1 MLIEPLSEKQY
12 NFSKGFYYLI
22 EKDYDEYDHSREI
35 LDDIVEK
42 DVVDQLQK
50 LADGEI
56 TTIDET
62 LTYKVDGNPQ
72 NEKIVDWDLVYSKI
86 PEYRLYDGWREVFS
100 EAKAK
105 GIKIAIVST
114 AKKDLI
120 QRTLK
125 HFQLDCDVI
134 VGRQRCF

>member
-1 MLIEPLSEKQY
+1 MKEASLFARVWLRLLNNNKMNSANFVDFLLDGFKSSTKLALLIEPLSEKQY

-72 NEKIVDWDLVYSKI
+72 NEEDCRFVY
-86 PEYRLYDGWREVFS
+86 
-100 EAKAK
+100 
-105 GIKIAIVST
+105 
-114 AKKDLI
+114 
-120 QRTLK
+120 
-125 HFQLDCDVI
+125 
-134 VGRQRCF
+134 